1 MTREKT
7 KAWYHKVS
15 IPARFYIQIRD
26 LIYVITEEINAPEE
40 GRDEGETPD
49 DDIMNG
55 Q

>member
-1 MTREKT
+1 MTRKRT

-15 IPARFYIQIRD
+15 ILASINFQKRD
-26 LIYVITEEINAPEE
+26 PIYVITEEINAPEE
-40 GRDEGETPD
+40 ERDEGETPD